1 MGPFLRSA
9 IWRAVSASSLSL
21 ERLIDQDPQIL
32 PPTHVQS
39 QRACFR
45 DLASR
50 QRHFSRSTRNKRLK
64 PRTAFRRQR
73 RATALQRPSGVKEL
87 HTTGLTT
94 TAFFIIPSFVY
105 PLPSVLSAFWP
116 VVPHVGYLRRMG
128 WQMNM
133 VLAKVQSCPPRL
145 AARPP
150 SPPQPARELSV
161 QRVVIL
167 LVDAVALSF
176 STMRFRAVGTG

>member
-1 MGPFLRSA
+1 MGPFLRAA
-9 IWRAVSASSLSL
+9 IRRALSL

-32 PPTHVQS
+32 PPTHV

-64 PRTAFRRQR
+64 PRTAYRRQR

-94 TAFFIIPSFVY
+94 TAFFIIPFRV
-105 PLPSVLSAFWP
+105 PALPSVLSAFWP
-116 VVPHVGYLRRMG
+116 MVPHVGYLRRMG

-150 SPPQPARELSV
+150 SPPRPARELSV
-161 QRVVIL
+161 QRVDVIL